1 MTDNNAEGI
10 STVDAAG
17 IRTYSML
24 INGQW
29 SQAAKR
35 GLFDSVNPATGA
47 VWSRVPEATAEDVD
61 GAVRAAHAALYNG
74 PWGRMT
80 ATERGHCLRR
90 LGDLLVVHSQTLGE
104 VETTDTGKVLK
115 ETRWQA
121 KYIAEYL
128 HFYGR
133 CRRQGFR

>member
-35 GLFDSVNPATGA
+35 GLFDVNPATGA
-47 VWSRVPEATAEDVD
+47 VWSRVPEGRLRMLTAPS
-61 GAVRAAHAALYNG
+61 A
-74 PWGRMT
+74 
-80 ATERGHCLRR
+80 
-90 LGDLLVVHSQTLGE
+90 
-104 VETTDTGKVLK
+104 
-115 ETRWQA
+115 
-121 KYIAEYL
+121 
-128 HFYGR
+128 
-133 CRRQGFR
+133 